1 MTLNDQAA
9 TPGPRLG
16 IGFVGAGP
24 VTQAIHLPTIARLG
38 AMYRVAHVMDV
49 NEATARTVAG
59 RVGAEH
65 STKLDA
71 LLADEAVDVVAI
83 NSPSPLHAEQAMA
96 AIRAGKRA
104 VFVEKPFAT
113 TREEAEA
120 VARLASE
127 RGVPVMVGAMH
138 TYDPGWIAARTAWPQ
153 AFANPR
159 LIRSSIVLPMNARFE
174 DWATEVAER
183 GPPPPPRDLTKPDM
197 RQAAIAGG
205 TLGLAIHN
213 LPLIRSMLPQWRDLT
228 VMSATPLAPFGY
240 MIHAIAGDVPVQ
252 LLATMHRHAR
262 PEWTLECFGASSVVR
277 VEFTP
282 SFVHAGSA
290 VATLHGPDGVVA
302 LPGAD
307 HNGYE
312 GEWRHMHAV
321 LTAGAEPSQDLS
333 SLTDDLVFAVGIA
346 EAAGLKAREEHAA

>member
-1 MTLNDQAA
+1 LDDKAA
-9 TPGPRLG
+9 TSPPRLG

-24 VTQAIHLPTIARLG
+24 VTQAIHVPTIARLG
-38 AMYRVAHVMDV
+38 DMYGVAHVMDI
-49 NEATARTVAG
+49 NEATARTVAD
-59 RVGAEH
+59 RVGARH
-65 STKLDA
+65 STSLDA

-83 NSPSPLHAEQAMA
+83 NSPPSLHAEQAIA
-96 AIRAGKRA
+96 AIRADKRA
-104 VFVEKPFAT
+104 VFIEKPFAT

-138 TYDPGWIAARTAWPQ
+138 TYDPGWLGARAAWPQ
-153 AFANPR
+153 AFADPR

-183 GPPPPPRDLTKPDM
+183 GPPPPPRDLTKPDV
-197 RQAAIAGG
+197 RQAAITGG

-213 LPLIRSMLPQWRDLT
+213 LPLIRSLLPQWRNLT
-228 VMSATPLAPFGY
+228 VVSAMPLAPFGY

-262 PEWTLECFGASSVVR
+262 PEWTLECFGESSVVQ

-290 VATLHGPDGVVA
+290 IATLHGSGGTVV
-302 LPGAD
+302 LPTAD

-312 GEWRHMHAV
+312 GEWRHLHDV
-321 LTAGAEPSQDLS
+321 LTAGAGLSQDLS

-346 EAAGLKAREEHAA
+346 EAAGLKAREEYVA